1 MLQVNAIS
9 DAEKVLKHFESYR
22 SKFSALFPMPP
33 LRKLDN
39 PGYYK
44 VCMHSRFPILPRW
57 GGGGSDAG
65 EVRYRVTNIFENF
78 K

>member
-44 VCMHSRFPILPRW
+44 VCI
-57 GGGGSDAG
+57 A
-65 EVRYRVTNIFENF
+65 
-78 K
+78 